1 MTNTNVLPE
10 MLGKRRDRA
19 ISIILGVKEREC
31 DPYLTREQ
39 SQKLRKVVLDQV
51 NDLVDFAL
59 DVYHSLDTGDVVLN
73 ETYLEKLDK
82 VYEAIVQNG
91 VEKNGAR
98 L

>member
-1 MTNTNVLPE
+1 MATQILPE

-59 DVYHSLDTGDVVLN
+59 DVYHSLDTGEVVLN
-73 ETYLEKLDK
+73 DVYLAKLDQ
-82 VYEAIVQNG
+82 VYEIVVGG
-91 VEKNGAR
+91 VQENGAAR
-98 L
+98 T

>member
-1 MTNTNVLPE
+1 MGIVQVLPE

-59 DVYHSLDTGDVVLN
+59 DVCHSLDTGEVVLN
-73 ETYLEKLDK
+73 DVYLEKLDK
-82 VYEAIVQNG
+82 LYEVVVGNDG
-91 VEKNGAR
+91 
-98 L
+98 